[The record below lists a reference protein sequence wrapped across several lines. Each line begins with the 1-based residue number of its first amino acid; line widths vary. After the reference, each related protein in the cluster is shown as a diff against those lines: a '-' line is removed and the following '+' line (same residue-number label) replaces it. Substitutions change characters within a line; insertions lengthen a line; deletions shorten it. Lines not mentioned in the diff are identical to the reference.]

1 MNGHSQPQGIIFFTR
16 SSEKSSL
23 RLMKSSFNIELICG
37 VRGEETPVRIIVCVS
52 TLEDD
57 SASERM
63 SGVFLDFDNEE
74 ILI

>member
-1 MNGHSQPQGIIFFTR
+1 MKN
-16 SSEKSSL
+16 K
-23 RLMKSSFNIELICG
+23 KSSFNIELICG

-74 ILI
+74 ILIKFVKNLT